1 MPIICILFL
10 DLVYK
15 NASLRKC
22 IKMQVNQIFLSLS
35 LFYQSLIFEKKSY
48 FDIFYYFL
56 FDLDQILYTVV
67 PLDDLNCHF
76 LLKKHVFYRQKVL
89 LYSYSPCTNKYAC
102 MSSTVIDVSLLL
114 SKYHLKMHGS
124 IICLHLKQQ
133 EIALLIFCYFL

>member
-67 PLDDLNCHF
+67 PLDDINCHF
-76 LLKKHVFYRQKVL
+76 SLKKTCIL
-89 LYSYSPCTNKYAC
+89 
-102 MSSTVIDVSLLL
+102 
-114 SKYHLKMHGS
+114 
-124 IICLHLKQQ
+124 
-133 EIALLIFCYFL
+133 